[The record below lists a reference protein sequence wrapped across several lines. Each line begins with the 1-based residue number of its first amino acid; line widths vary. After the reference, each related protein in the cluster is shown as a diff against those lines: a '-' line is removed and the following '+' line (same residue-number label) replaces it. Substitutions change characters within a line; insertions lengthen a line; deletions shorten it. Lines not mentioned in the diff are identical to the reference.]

1 VLEINQLVGVMF
13 SGLFGLVIDDVTDEG
28 ELIRVRARSRRVP
41 VPCPGCAVQTAHVHA
56 WCERVV
62 ADVPVGG
69 RPVVV
74 NVRVRRLTCRDWRCP
89 RRTFREQVT
98 GVLER
103 YQRRTMRLTAQVSA
117 IVRELAGRASARVLP
132 ALGIVMSRHTA
143 LRALLGIPLP
153 PTVTP
158 RVLGVDDFSLRR
170 SRTYATV
177 VIDAETRRRIDVLP
191 DRRSDTLAAWLRGHP
206 GVEIVCRDGAAGYA
220 DAVHQALPDAV
231 QVGDRWHIWH
241 NFAEAARKEVAV
253 HSGCWAGAS
262 RVRKLDGGTT
272 TTLARWHQVHDLLGA
287 GVGLLEC
294 ARRLNLAL
302 NTVKRYARVEAPE
315 RMRRAPQ
322 YRPTLVDPYREYLRK
337 RRAED
342 PAVPVLQLFREIR
355 ERGYAGSQN
364 LLYRYITQ
372 GRVEDDRPDISPRG
386 LARLLLTRPDTL
398 RPDQQEL
405 LAKTTSA
412 CPEMSQLASLI
423 RVFAQ
428 LLVPSGGNGD
438 RLEEWINTAEQANLP
453 HVHSFIRGLRLDHDA
468 VRAALT
474 CEYHNGGTEGVN
486 TKTKLIKRQMY
497 GRAGFH
503 LLRHRILLQ

>member
-1 VLEINQLVGVMF
+1 MPEQDQL
-13 SGLFGLVIDDVTDEG
+13 GLVIDDVTDEG
-28 ELIRVRARSRRVP
+28 ERIRVRARSRQVP
-41 VPCPGCAVQTAHVHA
+41 VPCPGCAVQTARVHA

-62 ADVPVGG
+62 ADVALDG

-74 NVRVRRLTCRDWRCP
+74 NVRLRRLACRDWRCP
-89 RRTFREQVT
+89 RRTFREQVA

-103 YQRRTMRLTAQVSA
+103 YQRRTVRLAAQVA
-117 IVRELAGRASARVLP
+117 AVVRELAGRASARVLP
-132 ALGIVMSRHTA
+132 ALGVPISRHAA
-143 LRALLGIPLP
+143 LRALLGIALP
-153 PTVTP
+153 PVLTP

-177 VIDAETRRRIDVLP
+177 LIDAETRQRVDVLA
-191 DRRSDTLAAWLRGHP
+191 DRRSDTLAAWLREHP

-220 DAVHQALPDAV
+220 DAVHQALPAAL

-253 HSGCWAGAS
+253 HSGCWASVS
-262 RVRKLDGGTT
+262 RVRKLNGGTT
-272 TTLARWHQVHDLLGA
+272 TTLARWHQVHDLLDA

-302 NTVKRYARVEAPE
+302 NTVKRYARIPE
-315 RMRRAPQ
+315 PAQVRRAPQ
-322 YRPTLVDPYREYLRK
+322 YRPTLVDPHREYLHK
-337 RRAED
+337 CRAED
-342 PAVPVLQLFREIR
+342 PAVPVLQLLREIC
-355 ERGYAGSQN
+355 ERGYTGSQN

-372 GRVEDDRPDISPRG
+372 GRVEEDRPAISPRR
-386 LARLLLTRPDTL
+386 LARLLLSRPDTL

-412 CPEMSQLASLI
+412 CPEMSRLAALV
-423 RVFAQ
+423 RGFAQ
-428 LLVPSGGNGD
+428 LLTPADDNAG
-438 RLEEWINTAEQANLP
+438 RLQEWTSTAEEANLP
-453 HVHSFIRGLRLDHDA
+453 HVHSFIRGLRLDQDA
-468 VRAALT
+468 VHAALT
-474 CEYHNGGTEGVN
+474 SEHHNGGTEGVN

>member
-1 VLEINQLVGVMF
+1 MLAINQLVGVVF
-13 SGLFGLVIDDVTDEG
+13 SGLSGLVIDDVRDEG
-28 ELIRVRARSRRVP
+28 ELIRVRARSREVP
-41 VPCPGCAVQTAHVHA
+41 VPCPGCAVETAHVHA
-56 WCERVV
+56 WCERTV
-62 ADVPVGG
+62 ADVPVDG
-69 RPVVV
+69 RRVVV
-74 NVRVRRLTCRDWRCP
+74 NVRVRRLACRDWRCP
-89 RRTFREQVT
+89 RRTFREQVC

-103 YQRRTMRLTAQVSA
+103 YQRRTARLTAQVGA
-117 IVRELAGRASARVLP
+117 VVRELAGRASARVFV
-132 ALGIVMSRHTA
+132 ALGVRISRHTT

-153 PTVTP
+153 MVATP

-177 VIDAETRRRIDVLP
+177 LIDAETRRRVDVLP
-191 DRRSDTLAAWLRGHP
+191 DRRSDTLAAWLRDHP

-220 DAVHQALPDAV
+220 EAVRQALPDV
-231 QVGDRWHIWH
+231 LQVGDRWHIWH
-241 NFAEAARKEVAV
+241 NFAQAVGKEVAV
-253 HSGCWAGAS
+253 HSGCWAAAS
-262 RVRKLDGGTT
+262 RVRKVEGGKI
-272 TTLARWHQVHDLLGA
+272 TTLQRWHQVHDLLDA

-302 NTVKRYARVEAPE
+302 NTVKRYARIAEPAQ
-315 RMRRAPQ
+315 MRRAPQ

-342 PAVPVLQLFREIR
+342 PAVPVLQLLGEIR
-355 ERGYAGSQN
+355 ERGYTGSQN

-372 GRVEDDRPDISPRG
+372 GRVEDDRPALSPRR
-386 LARLLLTRPDTL
+386 LCRLLLTCPDTL

-405 LAKTTSA
+405 LHKTTSA
-412 CPEMSQLASLI
+412 CPQMTQLASLV

-428 LLVPSGGNGD
+428 LLVPTEDNAD
-438 RLEEWINTAEQANLP
+438 RLEKWIGAAEEVNLP
-453 HVHSFIRGLRLDHDA
+453 HVHSFIRGLRLDQNA

-474 CEYHNGGTEGVN
+474 SKYHNGGTEGVN

>member
-1 VLEINQLVGVMF
+1 VLEINQLVAVVFPGL
-13 SGLFGLVIDDVTDEG
+13 SGLLIDDVADEG
-28 ELIRVRARSRRVP
+28 EWIRVRARSRQVP
-41 VPCPGCAVQTAHVHA
+41 VPCPGCAVRSAHVHA

-74 NVRVRRLTCRDWRCP
+74 SVRVRRLVCRDSRCP
-89 RRTFREQVT
+89 RRTFREQVA

-103 YQRRTMRLTAQVSA
+103 YQRRTVRLTVQVSA
-117 IVRELAGRASARVLP
+117 VVRELAGRASARVLP
-132 ALGIVMSRHTA
+132 ALGVVISRHTA
-143 LRALLGIPLP
+143 LRVLLGIPLP
-153 PTVTP
+153 PVATP

-191 DRRSDTLAAWLRGHP
+191 DRRSDTLAAWLREHP

-220 DAVHQALPDAV
+220 DAIRQALPDAL
-231 QVGDRWHIWH
+231 QVSDRWHIWH

-253 HSGCWAGAS
+253 HSGCWAGSS

-272 TTLARWHQVHDLLGA
+272 TTLARWHQVHDLLDA
-287 GVGLLEC
+287 GVGLGEC

-302 NTVKRYARVEAPE
+302 NTVKRYARIEAPE

-322 YRPTLVDPYREYLRK
+322 YRSTLVGPYREYLRK

-342 PAVPVLQLFREIR
+342 PAVPVLQLLREIR
-355 ERGYAGSQN
+355 ERGYGGSQN

-372 GRVEDDRPDISPRG
+372 GRVEDDRPGTSPRR
-386 LARLLLTRPDTL
+386 LARLLLSRPDTL

-412 CPEMSQLASLI
+412 CPEMSRIAALV

-428 LLVPSGGNGD
+428 LLTPADGNAD
-438 RLEEWINTAEQANLP
+438 RLQEWISTAEQVNLP
-453 HVHSFIRGLRLDHDA
+453 HVHSFIGYHRKSDRA
-468 VRAALT
+468 V
-474 CEYHNGGTEGVN
+474 
-486 TKTKLIKRQMY
+486 
-497 GRAGFH
+497 
-503 LLRHRILLQ
+503 

>member
-1 VLEINQLVGVMF
+1 MLEIDQLIGVVF
-13 SGLFGLVIDDVTDEG
+13 SGLSGLVIDDVADEG
-28 ELIRVRARSRRVP
+28 EWIRVRARSRLVP
-41 VPCPGCAVQTAHVHA
+41 VPCPGCAVQTTHVHA

-62 ADVPVGG
+62 ADVAVGG

-74 NVRVRRLTCRDWRCP
+74 SVRVRRLVCRDWRCS
-89 RRTFREQVT
+89 RRTFREQVA

-103 YQRRTMRLTAQVSA
+103 YQRRTVRLTAQVEA
-117 IVRELAGRASARVLP
+117 VVRELAGWASARVLP
-132 ALGIVMSRHTA
+132 TLGVRISRHTA
-143 LRALLGIPLP
+143 LRVLLGIPLP
-153 PTVTP
+153 PVVIP

-177 VIDAETRRRIDVLP
+177 VIDAETRRRVDVLP
-191 DRRSDTLAAWLRGHP
+191 DRRSDTLAAWLREHP

-220 DAVHQALPDAV
+220 DAIRQALPDAL

-241 NFAEAARKEVAV
+241 NFAEATRKEVAV

-272 TTLARWHQVHDLLGA
+272 TLARWHQVHDLLNA

-302 NTVKRYARVEAPE
+302 NTVKRYARIEAPE

-342 PAVPVLQLFREIR
+342 PAVPVLQLLREIR
-355 ERGYAGSQN
+355 ERGYTGSQN

-372 GRVEDDRPDISPRG
+372 GRVEDDRPAISPRG
-386 LARLLLTRPDTL
+386 LARLLLSRPDSL
-398 RPDQQEL
+398 RPGQQEL

-412 CPEMSQLASLI
+412 CPQMSRLAALV
-423 RVFAQ
+423 RAFAQ
-428 LLVPSGGNGD
+428 LLTPADGNAG
-438 RLEEWINTAEQANLP
+438 RLQEWISAAEQANLP
-453 HVHSFIRGLRLDHDA
+453 QVHSFVRGLRLDHDA
-468 VRAALT
+468 VCAALT
-474 CEYHNGGTEGVN
+474 SEHHNGGTEGVN

-497 GRAGFH
+497 GRAGFR
-503 LLRHRILLQ
+503 LLRHRVLLQ

>member
-1 VLEINQLVGVMF
+1 M
-13 SGLFGLVIDDVTDEG
+13 
-28 ELIRVRARSRRVP
+28 
-41 VPCPGCAVQTAHVHA
+41 
-56 WCERVV
+56 
-62 ADVPVGG
+62 ADVALDG

-74 NVRVRRLTCRDWRCP
+74 NVRLRRLACRDWRCP
-89 RRTFREQVT
+89 RRTFREQVA

-103 YQRRTMRLTAQVSA
+103 YQRRTTRLAGQVA
-117 IVRELAGRASARVLP
+117 AVVRELAGRASARVLP
-132 ALGIVMSRHTA
+132 ELGVVISRHTA
-143 LRALLGIPLP
+143 LRALLRIPLP

-158 RVLGVDDFSLRR
+158 RVLGVDDFALRR

-177 VIDAETRRRIDVLP
+177 LIDAETRRRVDVLP
-191 DRRSDTLAAWLRGHP
+191 DRRSDTLAAWLREHP
-206 GVEIVCRDGAAGYA
+206 GVQIVCRDGAAGYA
-220 DAVHQALPDAV
+220 DAVHQALPDAL

-241 NFAEAARKEVAV
+241 NFAQAATKEVAV
-253 HSGCWAGAS
+253 HSSCWAAAS

-272 TTLARWHQVHDLLGA
+272 TTLARWHQVHDLLDA

-302 NTVKRYARVEAPE
+302 NTVKRYARIPE
-315 RMRRAPQ
+315 PEQMRRAPQ

-342 PAVPVLQLFREIR
+342 PAVPVLQLLREIR

-372 GRVEDDRPDISPRG
+372 GRVEDDRPGLSPRR
-386 LARLLLTRPDTL
+386 LARLLPTRPDTL
-398 RPDQQEL
+398 RADQQEL

-412 CPEMSQLASLI
+412 CTEMSRLASLV
-423 RVFAQ
+423 RGFAQ
-428 LLVPSGGNGD
+428 LLTPADGNAG
-438 RLEEWINTAEQANLP
+438 RLQEWISTAEQANLP
-453 HVHSFIRGLRLDHDA
+453 HLHSFIRGLRLDQNA
-468 VRAALT
+468 VHAALT
-474 CEYHNGGTEGVN
+474 CEHHNGGTEGVN

-497 GRAGFH
+497 GRAGFR